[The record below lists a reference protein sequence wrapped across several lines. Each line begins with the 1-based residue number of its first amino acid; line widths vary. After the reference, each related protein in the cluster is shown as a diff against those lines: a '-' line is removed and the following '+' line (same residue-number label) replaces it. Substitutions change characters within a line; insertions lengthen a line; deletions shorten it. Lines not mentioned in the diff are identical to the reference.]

1 MSLSPPNALTQS
13 LHTTTNS
20 DAIVQGSIYGLSG
33 QFHPRYVGAV
43 MSGNGVAGITVSLLR
58 VVTKAAVSG
67 PNSAN
72 LSAILY
78 FSLSAAVI
86 LGCILCYAFVL
97 EVRAH
102 HPAKVLLQPPVVTH
116 PV

>member
-1 MSLSPPNALTQS
+1 
-13 LHTTTNS
+13 
-20 DAIVQGSIYGLSG
+20 
-33 QFHPRYVGAV
+33 

-97 EVRAH
+97 EVRAPPPRQG
-102 HPAKVLLQPPVVTH
+102 PAPAPCCNTH
-116 PV
+116 WLVCT